1 MNLEDRIL
9 HTSQGP
15 KFLHVL
21 TDQKRSNAM
30 CGSTITHKIRE
41 KSLGSQTL
49 PNGSLVLQ
57 HLPEEAI
64 TRAFFARHCC
74 IHYKTQESQE
84 SRGSVARNTKNYA
97 NSAKTHS
104 GGKRRKTADGKRK
117 TENAKRK
124 TENDVF
130 CQNCNGKSRVL
141 PEWRRKTENGKRKTE
156 NRK

>member
-21 TDQKRSNAM
+21 TDQKMSNAM

-41 KSLGSQTL
+41 KSSGSQTL
-49 PNGSLVLQ
+49 PNGSIVLQ
-57 HLPEEAI
+57 HLPEEAL

-84 SRGSVARNTKNYA
+84 IRGSVARNTKNYA

-117 TENAKRK
+117 TEN
-124 TENDVF
+124 DVF
-130 CQNCNGKSRVL
+130 CQNCDGKSRFL
-141 PEWRRKTENGKRKTE
+141 PEWRRKTENRKRKTE
-156 NRK
+156 NGK